1 MLESNTALRDSD
13 KRLLITFWESEG
25 LILTSHQKSVL
36 MDCTPAESITRAR
49 RFLRD
54 KFPGS
59 AKVEDARFER
69 MEEEQSDHSNF
80 FTKRFGK
87 LGR

>member
-1 MLESNTALRDSD
+1 MLESNKLLRDSD
-13 KRLLITFWESEG
+13 KRLLIAYWESEG
-25 LILTSHQKSVL
+25 LQLTDFQKAMF

-59 AKVEDARFER
+59 PKVEKARFER
-69 MEEEQSDHSNF
+69 FEEEQRDHSNF
-80 FTKRFGK
+80 FTRRFGRLAK
-87 LGR
+87 